1 MKTNEIKNLTMNKN
15 FWAIFIGIIFILA
28 GINHFVMPNFYLQ
41 IMPPYLP
48 FSMALIYLSGLAE
61 IICGALFIPKQTRR
75 LGAWLTI
82 LLLIAVFP
90 ANVQMVFNE
99 YEKGGILFY
108 ASILRLPIQFLII
121 FGVYKFTKQDKN
133 SSR

>member
-1 MKTNEIKNLTMNKN
+1 MNKN

-48 FSMALIYLSGLAE
+48 FPMALIYLSGLAE
-61 IICGALFIPKQTRR
+61 IVCGALFIPKQTRS

-90 ANVQMVFNE
+90 ANIQMSIDE
-99 YEKGGILFY
+99 YQNGGLLFY
-108 ASILRLPIQFLII
+108 GSVLRLPLQFLII
-121 FGVYKFTKQDKN
+121 WWVYKFTKQDNKQ
-133 SSR
+133 

>member
-1 MKTNEIKNLTMNKN
+1 MNKN

-48 FSMALIYLSGLAE
+48 FPMALIYLSGLAE
-61 IICGALFIPKQTRR
+61 IVCGSLFIPKQTRS

-90 ANVQMVFNE
+90 ANIQMSIDE
-99 YEKGGILFY
+99 YQNGGLLFY
-108 ASILRLPIQFLII
+108 GSVLRLPLQFLII
-121 FGVYKFTKQDKN
+121 WWVYKFTKQDNKQ
-133 SSR
+133 